1 MLMPDSAEA
10 LRVAKSQ
17 VVPGGPIYITQTIQ
31 NVKSPLMEWIKPRL
45 SIVTTIDFGK
55 VTYHS
60 QIMELAKAAGLTVV
74 EDEPIEG
81 SLNKTYLTYRLFV
94 MRDSKFVD
102 KAAGSNKTDKPYQR
116 K

>member
-17 VVPGGPIYITQTIQ
+17 IVPGGPIYITQTIQ

-45 SIVTTIDFGK
+45 SILTTIDFGK

-60 QIMELAKAAGLTVV
+60 QITQLAEAAGLTVV
-74 EDEPIEG
+74 WDEPIEG
-81 SLNKTYLTYRLFV
+81 SLNKTYLTYRLFI
-94 MRDSKFVD
+94 MKDSKSIKESEKF
-102 KAAGSNKTDKPYQR
+102 DKPYQR